1 MGASRIVLP
10 DRLHLV
16 GLAVLERDL
25 ELAVDGGVDLGVER
39 ALLGDAARDRT
50 LGEVGL
56 GVVVE
61 LVPHDVGLVLPQA
74 RLGIE
79 VGEVAG
85 RVILMQR
92 VVSVGAGEFIPYH
105 EALGAAAL
113 LEVALL
119 EKGRGHRL
127 AEAPGNLMLHGHF
140 AGRLHAV
147 DHEEGGVG
155 PALHVQ
161 VVVQLV
167 LDDDI
172 GPGKS
177 QCAVGAGLEVHV
189 DVGLVAQV
197 GHARVDG
204 NVGVGRLGEVNRG
217 TAALV
222 VVGDLGG
229 AAPRNEDAG
238 AVGGGHPGVGVL
250 GDHLSGHVARALADL
265 PGGHGVGRTDHLQPR
280 SIGMLGPDARG
291 AAHEKHGL
299 AAVLVHELMELLGD
313 GAVRLIPGDA
323 HPARVG
329 GTLGIRA
336 LHGVVDAVGVVGGLD
351 GRLALGAAV
360 AHRVERR
367 LGIALDLDR
376 AAVLHGDDDAAL
388 VLAAGA
394 AAGADE
400 LHAIALV
407 THLCLDKISLV
418 EWNLGQRAQRRACE
432 GRCRAGD
439 CCHFG
444 ERAARHAFLH
454 VHVPPLCF
462 LYVFVHPKSCL
473 AAAQRNH

>member
-1 MGASRIVLP
+1 MH
-10 DRLHLV
+10 DRH
-16 GLAVLERDL
+16 A
-25 ELAVDGGVDLGVER
+25 AGG
-39 ALLGDAARDRT
+39 
-50 LGEVGL
+50 
-56 GVVVE
+56 
-61 LVPHDVGLVLPQA
+61 
-74 RLGIE
+74 
-79 VGEVAG
+79 
-85 RVILMQR
+85 
-92 VVSVGAGEFIPYH
+92 
-105 EALGAAAL
+105 
-113 LEVALL
+113 
-119 EKGRGHRL
+119 
-127 AEAPGNLMLHGHF
+127 
-140 AGRLHAV
+140 LHAV

-155 PALHVQ
+155 PALDVEIL
-161 VVVQLV
+161 VELV
-167 LDDDI
+167 LNDDVH
-172 GPGKS
+172 PGKG
-177 QCAVGAGLEVHV
+177 QCTVGAGLEVHV

-204 NVGVGRLGEVNRG
+204 DVGVGRGSDIDRG
-217 TAALV
+217 ATALV

-229 AAPRNEDAG
+229 AAPRDEDAG

-250 GDHLSGHVARALADL
+250 GDHLGGHVARALADL
-265 PGGHGVGRTDHLQPR
+265 PGGHGVGRADHLQPR

-291 AAHEKHGL
+291 AAHEEHGL

-367 LGIALDLDR
+367 LGVALDLDR

-400 LHAIALV
+400 LHAVALV
-407 THLCLDKISLV
+407 AHLGLDKLV
-418 EWNLGQRAQRRACE
+418 VKRQPRLGKSRKGRTGE

-439 CCHFG
+439 GRHFG
-444 ERAARHAFLH
+444 ERATRHAFLR
-454 VHVPPLCF
+454 VHVPPFQITYIDMHRDQNPGAWTKHMIALLLRPLKLIPLWFAIWFGVSFRSRTC
-462 LYVFVHPKSCL
+462 HK
-473 AAAQRNH
+473 H

>member
-85 RVILMQR
+85 RVVLMQR
-92 VVSVGAGEFIPYH
+92 VVGVGAGEFIPYH
-105 EALGAAAL
+105 EALRAAAL

-119 EKGRGHRL
+119 EQACSHGLSARPL
-127 AEAPGNLMLHGHF
+127 NLMVNRNA

-147 DHEEGGVG
+147 DHEEGGVS
-155 PALHVQ
+155 PALHIQ
-161 VVVQLV
+161 VVVQLI

-172 GPGKS
+172 GPSKS

-229 AAPRNEDAG
+229 AAPRNVNAG
-238 AVGGGHPGVGVL
+238 TVGGGHPGVGVL
-250 GDHLSGHVARALADL
+250 RDHHRCHVARALADL